1 MKKYQIEQINH
12 LQEKINRMDPI
23 DIAEHFDNL
32 TAYEIA
38 LRIKLLNKD
47 LLADT
52 FAELSKDK
60 KMEIIEIL
68 SDEDTHE
75 LIKELDENEL
85 VDTLQE
91 LPANMVKKIMQH
103 FVTEDRRPV
112 INQLLGYP
120 EESVGSVMTVNFLAA
135 KDHLSIQAI
144 YDLVF
149 QSDLDANKLEQIW
162 ITDGSLRLL
171 GFIYLADLIRYP
183 QAQVSDLIKSL
194 TRTVLATDDQ
204 EVVAKLA
211 RKYDLSEIPVVDSEN
226 RLVGTVPVEWAIDIL
241 ADEYHEDFGNIH
253 GINDAE
259 EINYLKQSDFTI
271 AKSRITWLIIC
282 LITASVTGF
291 IIQRYEVTLATN
303 VALAMYIPMLMD
315 SGGNAGSQSS
325 TTIIRALYLGEL
337 QGVSFMKVVLKEL
350 RIGFIVGLALVAV
363 NMVRILILDSVD
375 FQVNLVVSITLLMT
389 VMLSK
394 VIGGILP
401 LIADKLKID
410 PTVMAGPLITTIV
423 DTASLMV
430 YFEVASRLLNI

>member
-1 MKKYQIEQINH
+1 MKKYQIDQINH

-23 DIAEHFDNL
+23 DIAEQFDNL

-38 LRIKLLNKD
+38 LRIKLLSKD

-52 FAELSKDK
+52 FAELSKEK

-68 SDEDTHE
+68 SDEDTGE

-91 LPANMVKKIMQH
+91 LPANMVKKIMQY
-103 FVTEDRRPV
+103 FVTEDRRPI

-135 KDHLSIQAI
+135 KERLTLKEI
-144 YDLVF
+144 YNLVL

-171 GFIYLADLIRYP
+171 GFIHLGDLIRYP
-183 QAQVSDLIKSL
+183 QAEVSDLLKGL
-194 TRTVLATDDQ
+194 TRTVSAKDDQ

-211 RKYDLSEIPVVDSEN
+211 QKYDLSEIPVVDSEN

-241 ADEYHEDFGNIH
+241 AEEYHEDFGNIH
-253 GINDAE
+253 GINDVE
-259 EINYLKQSDFTI
+259 ETHYLKQSDLSI
-271 AKSRITWLIIC
+271 ARSRITWLIIC

-337 QGVSFMKVVLKEL
+337 QGVSFVKILLKEL
-350 RIGFIVGLALVAV
+350 RIGFIVGLALVVV
-363 NMVRILILDSVD
+363 NMLRILILDSVS

-394 VIGGILP
+394 VIGGLLPIL
-401 LIADKLKID
+401 ADKLKID

-423 DTASLMV
+423 DTASLLV

>member
-1 MKKYQIEQINH
+1 MKKYQINQINI

-23 DIAEHFDNL
+23 DIAEQFDNL
-32 TAYEIA
+32 TAYEIT
-38 LRIKLLNKD
+38 LRIKLLSKD

-52 FAELSKDK
+52 FAELSKEK

-68 SDEDTHE
+68 SDEDTSE

-91 LPANMVKKIMQH
+91 LPANMVKKIMQY
-103 FVTEDRRPV
+103 FVTEDRRPI

-135 KDHLSIQAI
+135 KDRLSLKEI
-144 YDLVF
+144 YNLVL

-162 ITDGSLRLL
+162 ITDSSLRLL
-171 GFIYLADLIRYP
+171 GFIHLGDLIRYP
-183 QAQVSDLIKSL
+183 QAKVSELLKGL

-211 RKYDLSEIPVVDSEN
+211 QKYDLSEIPVVDSEN

-241 ADEYHEDFGNIH
+241 AEEYHEDFGNIH
-253 GINDAE
+253 GINDSE
-259 EINYLKQSDFTI
+259 ETQYLKQSDLVI
-271 AKSRITWLIIC
+271 ARSRITWLIIC

-337 QGVSFMKVVLKEL
+337 QGISFVKILLKEL

-363 NMVRILILDSVD
+363 NMVRILILDSVS

-394 VIGGILP
+394 VIGGLLPIL
-401 LIADKLKID
+401 ADKLKID

-423 DTASLMV
+423 DTASLLV